1 MSLFTFLYTRNEQVE
16 FEIQNMLPFTLVLL
30 KKEIV
35 INITESVKIL
45 KEENN
50 KTLMNKVKWE
60 LSMWRDIVCS

>member
-1 MSLFTFLYTRNEQVE
+1 
-16 FEIQNMLPFTLVLL
+16 MLPFTLVLL

-50 KTLMNKVKWE
+50 KTLMNKVK
-60 LSMWRDIVCS
+60 